1 MRTSAS
7 AFCQKYGF
15 GHTLSYND
23 TTERQ
28 NAGLIF
34 LNFVSEDDLSPNDS
48 QDVPD
53 EGSDQ
58 TVKILYE
65 SVDNGNYIDI
75 SNFSNGELILGS
87 KGGENFTYLVNI
99 EETNKLNNGKVAVAV
114 ASDNPQNIVHI
125 EFLSKYMCR
134 F

>member
-1 MRTSAS
+1 M
-7 AFCQKYGF
+7 
-15 GHTLSYND
+15 
-23 TTERQ
+23 
-28 NAGLIF
+28 
-34 LNFVSEDDLSPNDS
+34 
-48 QDVPD
+48 PD

-75 SNFSNGELILGS
+75 SNLSNGELILGS

-114 ASDNPQNIVHI
+114 ASDDPQNIVHI